1 MSGSQ
6 VIQPPFYDPPIA
18 DYPSGQQH
26 SQAWTEYHQSVA
38 DRLAATAAALAKA
51 GTGVVDGSDA
61 AEGQIGEYIS
71 AMVAAVS
78 PVALTNAT
86 PTNITSVALTAG
98 DWDVRGLVVFRAA
111 AGTIATYIADW
122 ISAVSATVPP
132 RPNDGAMAELAI
144 SFPAG
149 MTQSM
154 PTGTAR
160 VSVGAPITIYL
171 SCYTQFSVSTMGAYG
186 FIGARRV
193 R

>member
-1 MSGSQ
+1 MAIAPG

-38 DRLAATAAALAKA
+38 DRLAATTATIAANK
-51 GTGVVDGSDA
+51 GVTDGSDA
-61 AEGQIGEYIS
+61 ASGQVGEYIS

-78 PVALTNAT
+78 PVSLTNAT

-98 DWDVRGLVVFRAA
+98 DWDVRGLVVFRAS

-149 MTQSM
+149 VTQSM

-160 VSVGAPITIYL
+160 VSVGAPITVYL

-186 FIGARRV
+186 FLGARRC